1 MNENNTIAKVKPPF
15 RIHYLLLGCM
25 ALLFLGLIY
34 AWSIFRTPLQALF
47 PEWTAS
53 DLSLGYTIL
62 MLCFF
67 IGSFTTGK
75 LATRIQPAI
84 LMGTAALILFA
95 GFMCASTIRADDPSG
110 SLLKIYICYCGGCGI
125 AAGAGHNMMLGMAS
139 KWFPD
144 KQGAA
149 AGTILT
155 AYGLGTVVLGSVA
168 RGLMTDHGVPYAF
181 RALAIA
187 GLVILGI
194 TAIFQRN
201 PKPGTAFPPP
211 KKTAAKVNGAVDY
224 TPTQVLW
231 ATPFWLYM
239 LWATLK
245 TIAGSLVVSN
255 AASIAEYYGAA
266 AVVGLI
272 VSVTNAASRFIFGNC
287 LDRKGFRP
295 TVLLNNA
302 VMLASGAIMLIGG
315 LTRSIPLIVI
325 GLLCIGAGFGSTPSI
340 SVVFFRKMWG
350 AKNYQAN
357 YSLCTISLMISAFI
371 APNLSGYLQ
380 DHTAPG
386 ADPWISTFVALAI
399 VCALSVGAGIL
410 CEKKTDI

>member
-1 MNENNTIAKVKPPF
+1 MNEKTTPAVKPPF
-15 RIHYLLLGCM
+15 RIHYLVLGCM

-34 AWSIFRTPLQALF
+34 AWSIFRTPLQAIF

-53 DLSLGYTIL
+53 NLSLGYTIL

-75 LATRIQPAI
+75 LSNRVHPAI
-84 LMGTAALILFA
+84 LLAAAAVILFA
-95 GFMCASTIRADDPSG
+95 GFMVASTIRADDAAG
-110 SLLKIYICYCGGCGI
+110 SLLKIYIGYCCGCGL

-149 AGTILT
+149 AGIILT
-155 AYGLGTVVLGSVA
+155 AYGLGTVVLGSLA
-168 RGLMTDHGVPYAF
+168 RGMMNEHGVPYAF

-187 GLVILGI
+187 GLVILGFV
-194 TAIFQRN
+194 ALFQRN
-201 PKPGTAFPPP
+201 PGPDVVFPASR
-211 KKTAAKVNGAVDY
+211 KTVTKATGALEY
-224 TPTQVLW
+224 GPSQVLR
-231 ATPFWLYM
+231 TLPFWLYM
-239 LWATLK
+239 LWSILK
-245 TIAGSLVVSN
+245 TIAGTLVVSN

-272 VSVTNAASRFIFGNC
+272 VSITNAASRFIFGNC
-287 LDRKGFRP
+287 LDRKGFRA
-295 TVLLNNA
+295 TVLLNNI
-302 VMLASGAIMLIGG
+302 VMIASGAFMLIGG

-325 GLLCIGAGFGSTPSI
+325 GLLCLGAGFGSTPSI

-357 YSLCTISLMISAFI
+357 YSLCTVSLMVSAFI

-386 ADPWISTFVALAI
+386 ADPWISTFVALVI
-399 VCALSVGAGIL
+399 VCVLSVGAGIL